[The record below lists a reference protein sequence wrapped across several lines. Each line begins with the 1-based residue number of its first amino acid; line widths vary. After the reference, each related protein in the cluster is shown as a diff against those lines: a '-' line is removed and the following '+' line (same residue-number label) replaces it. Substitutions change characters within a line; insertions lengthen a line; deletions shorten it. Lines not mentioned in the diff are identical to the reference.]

1 MSRRACVMAILVAVT
16 TGCGPARTGPVDTGP
31 GTLDAARRYLEG
43 RWSLISYEVYP
54 PGQPPI
60 KLSGDS
66 AGAASLVYDA
76 FGNMTMEIRVADPKV
91 AEELERA
98 GIPLN
103 QGMISTTGRTAIDM
117 QARTIT
123 YFLQGEPPLL
133 SSRPGGPL
141 SFRRPRHWEVQGNML
156 TLTTKSDDGKPVS
169 IGRWQK
175 SP

>member
-1 MSRRACVMAILVAVT
+1 
-16 TGCGPARTGPVDTGP
+16 
-31 GTLDAARRYLEG
+31 
-43 RWSLISYEVYP
+43 
-54 PGQPPI
+54 
-60 KLSGDS
+60 
-66 AGAASLVYDA
+66 
-76 FGNMTMEIRVADPKV
+76 MTIEIRVADPKV

-103 QGMISTTGRTAIDM
+103 QGMISTSGRTAIDM

-141 SFRRPRHWEVQGNML
+141 SFRRPRHWEVQGNVL
-156 TLTTKSDDGKPVS
+156 TLTTKGDDGKPVS